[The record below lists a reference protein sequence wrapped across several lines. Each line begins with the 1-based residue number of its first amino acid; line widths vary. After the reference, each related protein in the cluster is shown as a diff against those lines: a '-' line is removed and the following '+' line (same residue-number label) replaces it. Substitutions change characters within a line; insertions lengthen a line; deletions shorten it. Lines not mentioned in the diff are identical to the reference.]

1 MDDKKYI
8 VLECSKYTGLTLR
21 SGVAKPGTIF
31 IKKNFRGDDED
42 FNQALK
48 DKRFKEYIL
57 DNEKI
62 EESKHEKEKESKPE
76 KKLKGIETKKEKES
90 DDKNNDEI
98 FDM

>member
-8 VLECSKYTGLTLR
+8 VLECSKYTGLTLK

-48 DKRFKEYIL
+48 DKRFK
-57 DNEKI
+57 DAR
-62 EESKHEKEKESKPE
+62 
-76 KKLKGIETKKEKES
+76 G
-90 DDKNNDEI
+90 
-98 FDM
+98 